1 MRSRRGAVLQG
12 REGRGHA
19 LHRQRP
25 IQAGRIRHRTA
36 GGGHRRRT
44 RHAVAVEH
52 ANPDA
57 GMYRSRHD
65 PERQLHQGRGTLRAE
80 SGIRFLL
87 SPPRQRAAVSEHRNA
102 GAAVGAADS
111 PRCAEARV
119 RAGSVGVAGVLS
131 SLRYLFADLIG
142 DDDDTPPFLPDGL
155 PDAVVPVVSDAI
167 HMLIDYQGNAYATL
181 YVTRLRRFVGRRDVN
196 DAMLGEIAYLMAIR
210 MSYQDP
216 IRIAQLKLAELEA
229 GGAPSHDVRRF
240 RFDELVGSLPA
251 VVAEPVLDTF
261 EWLGWEVRRRVP
273 IRFSTRSRWGIRR
286 LKIEAGLRRWR
297 LFSVGYAKVRVWVER
312 WLHMIDRSLT
322 KQPRAAS
329 EIVRTATMVQ
339 GYGDAYRQ
347 GLADWHA
354 IIDGLAKPTFDGVL
368 PLPDLAAAV
377 AEARAAVR
385 PDPRQAVLKRTIA
398 EIRARALGAGTN
410 AAAG

>member
-1 MRSRRGAVLQG
+1 M
-12 REGRGHA
+12 
-19 LHRQRP
+19 
-25 IQAGRIRHRTA
+25 
-36 GGGHRRRT
+36 
-44 RHAVAVEH
+44 
-52 ANPDA
+52 
-57 GMYRSRHD
+57 
-65 PERQLHQGRGTLRAE
+65 
-80 SGIRFLL
+80 
-87 SPPRQRAAVSEHRNA
+87 
-102 GAAVGAADS
+102 
-111 PRCAEARV
+111 
-119 RAGSVGVAGVLS
+119 AGVLS
-131 SLRYLFADLIG
+131 SLRYLLADFIG
-142 DDDDTPPFLPDGL
+142 DDDDEPPFLPDGL
-155 PDAVVPVVSDAI
+155 PDAVAPVVSDAI

-196 DAMLGEIAYLMAIR
+196 DAMLGEIARLMAMR

-216 IRIAQLKLAELEA
+216 IRVAQLKLAELEA

-240 RFDELVGSLPA
+240 RFDELIGALPA

-297 LFSVGYAKVRVWVER
+297 LFSVRYAKERVWVER

-329 EIVRTATMVQ
+329 AIVQTATVVQ

-377 AEARAAVR
+377 AEARAAVT